1 MQVIC
6 CRTTVL
12 QTGSPS
18 YYIRVPPAFR
28 RAPLAGIYFNKIQCF
43 CFEEQRLRAGE
54 EIDMPVFFFL
64 DPEMLDDP
72 TMDSVNNVTLS
83 YTFFQTAEE
92 DAVVEQEDD
101 EEEEE
106 EERQGEGGGVVAA
119 TR

>member
-1 MQVIC
+1 MVSQ
-6 CRTTVL
+6 TTACFYV
-12 QTGSPS
+12 SN
-18 YYIRVPPAFR
+18 PP
-28 RAPLAGIYFNKIQCF
+28 PPPGLKLLAGIYFNKIQCF

-92 DAVVEQEDD
+92 DAVVEQE

-106 EERQGEGGGVVAA
+106 GGGEQEEQEERGGMVVS
-119 TR
+119 TQ